1 MKKNFIFFL
10 AGLAFFS
17 CQKEENINEDLGID
31 QDRKTEFQG
40 EVAFPNQRG
49 KTFEGFFNKQKITY
63 EKINGFNIMEGDI
76 LLSDDDISKTIE
88 KSAIRIDRS
97 WTNDTVFYQIDSD
110 LPDKSRVR
118 NAINHWKESLPSSVL
133 TFVEVNFLDVPPPRN
148 NPLIDV
154 ARLVIIDLNERILKA
169 HPGAEN
175 YIEFVEGDGCSSYI
189 GMLGG
194 RQTITLG
201 DNCTTGNTIHEIG
214 HAVGLYHEQSRV
226 DRDQYIKINY
236 QNIEDGKAHNFRT
249 YADRGREGVDLVEF
263 DFNSIMMYGPRF
275 FSKNGKPTIT
285 KRNGDTYSIQ
295 RERLS
300 TNDVIGALVLASS
313 FE

>member
-10 AGLAFFS
+10 VSLAFFS

-40 EVAFPNQRG
+40 EVAFPNQRS

-63 EKINGFNIMEGDI
+63 ERINGFNVIEGDI

-88 KSAIRIDRS
+88 KSAIRTDRL
-97 WTNDTVFYQIDSD
+97 WANDTVFYRIDSD
-110 LPDKSRVR
+110 LPNKSRVR
-118 NAINHWKESLPSSVL
+118 NAITHWQGSIHSDVL
-133 TFVEVNFLDVPPPRN
+133 AFVEVNLIDVPPLAN
-148 NPLIDV
+148 NPVLDAIRQL
-154 ARLVIIDLNERILKA
+154 AINFNEVILRA
-169 HPGAEN
+169 HPGAVN
-175 YIEFVEGDGCSSYI
+175 YIDFVEGDGCSSYI

-201 DNCTTGNTIHEIG
+201 DNCSTGNTIHEIG
-214 HAVGLYHEQSRV
+214 HAIGLYHEQSRV
-226 DRDQYIKINY
+226 DRDQHIKINF

-249 YADRGREGVDLVEF
+249 YADRGREGNDILLF

-285 KRNGDTYSIQ
+285 KLNGDTYSIQ
-295 RERLS
+295 RDRLS
-300 TNDVIGALVLASS
+300 GGDAIGALVLYGSN
-313 FE
+313 